1 MQISRPFGTW
11 HAPKQNITLARLYL
25 GVTSVDDLSNA
36 THVSEAIIGPSLT
49 GASASVAFGP
59 AAPLPIMPKTVT
71 LSGANAVFEDVP
83 MAYLLSGGRVRMDTA
98 TTLSV
103 HIEYDSN
110 VVIDSVT
117 VRADWRFPYVSEA
130 TLSVACGAFSET
142 LIRREEDVAY
152 PKKFNVNQTAKTL
165 LVSLGVPAGEITL
178 LDLLPITPVQTASLP
193 DFGLLVDTE
202 TGSALPIVGI
212 TYLGSTPGSLEF
224 VLYQALVETDS
235 VSPEAYSDFS
245 VLIMPVI
252 TPEVVARDVYSDLS
266 VLSLSTDTGPV
277 SSTAYA

>member
-83 MAYLLSGGRVRMDTA
+83 MAYLLSGGRVRMNTA

-152 PKKFNVNQTAKTL
+152 PKKFNVNQTAREL
-165 LVSLGVPAGEITL
+165 LVTMNVPVGELTL
-178 LDLLPITPVQTASLP
+178 IDLLPKATLQSAVLP
-193 DFGLLVDTE
+193 NYGLLVDTT
-202 TGSALPIVGI
+202 TGSVLPVVGLVF
-212 TYLGSTPGSLEF
+212 TGSVPQGLE
-224 VLYQALVETDS
+224 LE
-235 VSPEAYSDFS
+235 
-245 VLIMPVI
+245 VI
-252 TPEVVARDVYSDLS
+252 
-266 VLSLSTDTGPV
+266 
-277 SSTAYA
+277 